1 MAEVVLATWDG
12 GGNVPPLLNVGVELQ
27 RRGHGVRVVGHP
39 AQAGAVAAA
48 GLPFTAYRRA
58 RPFAPLERHS
68 PAAYVRLFGDRG
80 KGQDVREV
88 VAAQGADLV
97 VVDCLLPGVMHELAG
112 AGVPYVALEHFFDA
126 YLTSFLRG
134 PIGLGLRV
142 VGLRPERL
150 LAGARARLVVS
161 SPDLDPAAGTPG
173 RVWTGP
179 AVDGVP
185 GASYDGRVLVSLS
198 TFGFAGQTETLQ
210 RVLDALGELG
220 VPGLVTTGPAT
231 DPGELRV
238 PDSVE
243 VHRWLP
249 HGEVLGQVGLVVGH
263 GGHATTMAALAH
275 DVPVLVLP
283 LHPMLDQ
290 PMVGTAVQRSGAGRR
305 MGRRSSASRLAPV
318 VEELLGDGPHRA
330 AAARLGA
337 RIRDQRGTA
346 TAADLVEQA
355 AGT

>member
-1 MAEVVLATWDG
+1 MAEIVLVTWDG

-27 RRGHGVRVVGHP
+27 RRGHGVRVVGHQD
-39 AQAGAVAAA
+39 QAMTVAGA
-48 GLPFTAYRRA
+48 GLPFTAYRRG
-58 RPFAPLERHS
+58 RPFAPLERQS
-68 PAAYVRLFGDRG
+68 PPGFVRLFGDRG
-80 KGQDVREV
+80 KGQDVLEV
-88 VAAQGADLV
+88 VAEQGADLV
-97 VVDCLLPGVMHELAG
+97 VVDCLLPGVMHALAE

-134 PIGLGLRV
+134 PIGLGLRM

-161 SPDLDPAAGTPG
+161 SPDLDPAAGRPG

-185 GASYDGRVLVSLS
+185 GRAHDQRVLVSLS
-198 TFGFAGQTETLQ
+198 TFGFPGQTETLQ
-210 RVLDALGELG
+210 RVLDALGTLG
-220 VPGLVTTGPAT
+220 VAGVVTTGPAT
-231 DPGELRV
+231 DPDDLRV

-249 HGEVLGQVGLVVGH
+249 HGEVLGRVGLLVGH

-290 PMVGTAVQRSGAGRR
+290 PMVGSAVQRSGAGRR
-305 MGRRSSASRLAPV
+305 MGKRSPADRLAPV
-318 VEELLGDGPHRA
+318 VEQLLGDGPHRD
-330 AAARLGA
+330 AAARLGE
-337 RIRDQRGTA
+337 RIREQRGTA

-355 AGT
+355 VRP